1 MLIEM
6 LSNYRPQ
13 KSTTLNVSRTAADNV
28 DDDISNFNDDV
39 GDVLVV
45 HDVIVRRRVSQ
56 CR

>member
-6 LSNYRPQ
+6 LLNYRPQ

-28 DDDISNFNDDV
+28 DDDISNDDV

>member
-6 LSNYRPQ
+6 LLNYRPQ